1 MEMRFYVYIL
11 HPTYMKK
18 VNSDVA
24 YDYIRKKIL
33 SGEYPPGY
41 ALMTEALSIE
51 NEVSRT
57 PVREALHKLKA
68 EGLVSISPRLGASVK
83 KMDVKEFREMC
94 ELRLALE
101 GHAAGLAALNHSQ
114 ADLREIRYA
123 LDAMRELTARIL
135 AAKDEAPFINDLFR
149 EDVRFHI
156 AIMTAASNNLM
167 KSEILR
173 LNMINRIMLGPA
185 GVNQVKA
192 VKTETDVNQGKA
204 AKAETDVNRS
214 KVLASHQVIF
224 DAIAQGDSRA
234 AREAMEG
241 HIQDIVDKTL
251 RLISETGT
259 IMPRQ
264 LSEEEMA
271 YSG

>member
-1 MEMRFYVYIL
+1 
-11 HPTYMKK
+11 MKK

-24 YDYIRKKIL
+24 YDFIRKKIL
-33 SGEYPPGY
+33 SGEFPPGY
-41 ALMTEALSIE
+41 ALMTEALSVDIQ
-51 NEVSRT
+51 VSRT

-114 ADLREIRYA
+114 ADLREIRFA
-123 LDAMRELTARIL
+123 LDAMRDLTARIL
-135 AAKDEAPFINDLFR
+135 DSKDETPFINELLR

-156 AIMTAASNNLM
+156 AIMTAASNDLM

-173 LNMINRIMLGPA
+173 LNMINRMIIGP
-185 GVNQVKA
+185 QSDK
-192 VKTETDVNQGKA
+192 QGKA
-204 AKAETDVNRS
+204 PKSVTDVNRR
-214 KVLASHQVIF
+214 KVLASHEEIY
-224 DAIAQGDSRA
+224 DAIARGDSRVA
-234 AREAMEG
+234 KEAMER

-251 RLISETGT
+251 RLISEAGT

-264 LSEEEMA
+264 LSEEELA

>member
-1 MEMRFYVYIL
+1 MSQSNREHYLGWPSRKFLLIRMKIRFYVYTV
-11 HPTYMKK
+11 HPAAMKK

-135 AAKDEAPFINDLFR
+135 AAKDEAPFINELLR

-173 LNMINRIMLGPA
+173 LNMINRIMLAPA
-185 GVNQVKA
+185 GVNQGSKGGDRC
-192 VKTETDVNQGKA
+192 ESGQGC
-204 AKAETDVNRS
+204 
-214 KVLASHQVIF
+214 
-224 DAIAQGDSRA
+224 QGGYGCESQQGARQPSR
-234 AREAMEG
+234 
-241 HIQDIVDKTL
+241 DL
-251 RLISETGT
+251 
-259 IMPRQ
+259 
-264 LSEEEMA
+264 
-271 YSG
+271 

>member
-1 MEMRFYVYIL
+1 
-11 HPTYMKK
+11 MKK

-135 AAKDEAPFINDLFR
+135 AAKDEAPFINELLR

-173 LNMINRIMLGPA
+173 LNMINRIMLAPA

-192 VKTETDVNQGKA
+192 
-204 AKAETDVNRS
+204 AKVDTDVNRS
-214 KVLASHQVIF
+214 KVLASHQEIF
-224 DAIAQGDSRA
+224 DAIARGDSRA
-234 AREAMEG
+234 AKEAMEG

>member
-1 MEMRFYVYIL
+1 
-11 HPTYMKK
+11 MKK

-24 YDYIRKKIL
+24 YDYIRKKIV
-33 SGEYPPGY
+33 SGEYSPGS
-41 ALMTEALSIE
+41 ALMTEALSAEIK
-51 NEVSRT
+51 VSRT

-101 GHAAGLAALNHSQ
+101 GHAAGLAALNHNQ
-114 ADLREIRYA
+114 ADLREIRFA
-123 LDAMRELTARIL
+123 LEAMRGLTARII
-135 AAKDEAPFINDLFR
+135 AVKDESPFLDDLLR
-149 EDVRFHI
+149 EDARFHI
-156 AIMTAASNNLM
+156 AIMTAANNDLM

-173 LNMINRIMLGPA
+173 LNMVNRLMIGP
-185 GVNQVKA
+185 KHI
-192 VKTETDVNQGKA
+192 KQGTTS
-204 AKAETDVNRS
+204 KAETDDNRR
-214 KVLASHQVIF
+214 KVLASHEEIC
-224 DAIAQGDSRA
+224 DAIARGDSRA
-234 AREAMEG
+234 AKETMER

-264 LSEEEMA
+264 LSEEELA

>member
-1 MEMRFYVYIL
+1 MDIDTIL
-11 HPTYMKK
+11 CIHMHPAHMKK

-33 SGEYPPGY
+33 NGEFPPGY
-41 ALMTEALSIE
+41 ALMTEALSADIQ
-51 NEVSRT
+51 VSRT

-101 GHAAGLAALNHSQ
+101 GHAAGLAALNHNQ

-123 LDAMRELTARIL
+123 LEGMRDLTARIL
-135 AAKDEAPFINDLFR
+135 EAKDEAPFLNELLR

-156 AIMTAASNNLM
+156 AIMTAASNDLM

-173 LNMINRIMLGPA
+173 LNMINRLMIGPQI
-185 GVNQVKA
+185 N
-192 VKTETDVNQGKA
+192 NPGKA
-204 AKAETDVNRS
+204 PKAETDVNRR
-214 KVLASHQVIF
+214 KVLASHGEIY
-224 DAIAQGDSRA
+224 DAIAKGDSRA
-234 AREAMEG
+234 AKDAMER

-251 RLISETGT
+251 RLMAGTGS

-264 LSEEEMA
+264 LSEEELA
-271 YSG
+271 YGG